1 MKMRYFL
8 ICAVMALFV
17 VSCATTALMLPQIEK
32 KWLGF
37 LKPGETPREEVL
49 LRLGVPTSKFEGE
62 RILTYRMNFEE
73 GRGLVPAGSPLR
85 GPHVITLPG
94 AYHLILV
101 FDEKALLT
109 KYKLLKP

>member
-1 MKMRYFL
+1 MKVKNFL
-8 ICAVMALFV
+8 ISAVMALSMV
-17 VSCATTALMLPQIEK
+17 ACATVVPLSQIEEN
-32 KWLGF
+32 WLSF
-37 LKPGETPREEVL
+37 LKPGETRRVDVL
-49 LRLGVPTSKFEGE
+49 SRLGVPTSQFEGE
-62 RILTYRMNFEE
+62 RILTYRMNFVK